1 MKALFSVVSLLV
13 ALAVVGMLVSKQL
26 KAANQRAA
34 AAAAEAPASGLPVP
48 VGGGG
53 AVESSRQMQEKL
65 RDDVVKALEQGARRD
80 ETTK

>member
-26 KAANQRAA
+26 KATNQRAA

-48 VGGGG
+48 VGGGD